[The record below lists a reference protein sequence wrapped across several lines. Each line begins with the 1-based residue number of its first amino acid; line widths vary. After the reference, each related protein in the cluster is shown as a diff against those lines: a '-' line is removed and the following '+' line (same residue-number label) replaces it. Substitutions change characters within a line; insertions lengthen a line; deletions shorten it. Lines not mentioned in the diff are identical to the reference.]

1 MSDIE
6 YEKCLY
12 NSYDNSEYEN
22 DTDNEEIIEEESCHC
37 DINSYPLKSTWVL
50 YDHTKSDSE
59 TYDANI
65 RKICEFDTVIKF
77 WQTFNNYPV
86 PSKLFN
92 NNFYKP
98 VMNGKEI
105 SSLSV
110 FKKGIFPKWEDSA
123 NILGAEVSKRKFNKK
138 NPLNE
143 LDNNWFELLIE
154 CVSANIDNC
163 VTGIRVVDSSSVK
176 KNETT
181 NTNEFKLL
189 YRIELWFSDC
199 SRKNIIETQFKTIL
213 NIDDPRYIIYKEH
226 NIQPIQNEQ

>member
-12 NSYDNSEYEN
+12 DSYDNSEYEN
-22 DTDNEEIIEEESCHC
+22 DIDDEEIKEEESCHC

-143 LDNNWFELLIE
+143 LDNNWLELLVE

-176 KNETT
+176 KNEVT

>member
-1 MSDIE
+1 MSDTE
-6 YEKCLY
+6 YIKSLNFSY
-12 NSYDNSEYEN
+12 NGDEDDEDDDNFN
-22 DTDNEEIIEEESCHC
+22 NVQIDNIEENCRYS
-37 DINSYPLKSTWVL
+37 INSYPLKYTWIL

-59 TYDANI
+59 TYDTNI

-98 VMNGKEI
+98 VMNKKEI
-105 SSLSV
+105 YSLSV
-110 FKKGIFPKWEDSA
+110 FRKGIFPKWEDPM
-123 NILGAEVSKRKFNKK
+123 NICGAELSKRKFDRK
-138 NPLNE
+138 NPLEE
-143 LDNNWFELLIE
+143 LDINWIRILIE
-154 CVSANIDNC
+154 CISANIDNS

-181 NTNEFKLL
+181 NINEFKLL

-199 SRKNIIETQFKTIL
+199 SRKNIIENQFKTIL
-213 NIDDPRYIIYKEH
+213 NIEDPRYIFYKEH
-226 NIQPIQNEQ
+226 TK